1 MAQYSPLPKSVGSA
15 DTLKKFVQEKWLNSL
30 EEQSEDQCKDVIYRF
45 SLAAKHSCY
54 FQDSS
59 FEHREPQS
67 VIAGSSALAHLT
79 KCLLGDCTWQA
90 NDNDVFILGAKGNSR
105 SKFETVDVI
114 HREAKS
120 VAELLLSFDLPCCR
134 VAYSNDEIFVSEQAL
149 FAIFFKKYFFLDI
162 YSEKTLLKAFSEKD
176 DANSKNYTDFVKLII
191 RKVEARIEKYRVR
204 GIKPIRVISEN
215 TEILLKTWRWWETYS
230 GVEGVNVNYDR
241 KTVYLEEEKI
251 PSLDFSVDVAQ
262 FVIDQAQSGKIKL
275 NEKIR
280 REFQRQLEEDTED
293 EPEIEVGTIQSA
305 LEKLKAR
312 KQEEKNMKK
321 EDKKEITSAALPKTG
336 TGTESTLAQER
347 EIVAELRKLIYNQT
361 ALPNKE
367 LRLALHTQIAQ
378 LEGIL
383 LSRSLNNE
391 P

>member
-1 MAQYSPLPKSVGSA
+1 MAQYSSLPKSVGSA
-15 DTLKKFVQEKWLNSL
+15 DMLKKFVQEKWLTFL

-45 SLAAKHSCY
+45 SLAEKHSCY
-54 FQDSS
+54 FHDSS
-59 FEHREPQS
+59 FNNREPQS
-67 VIAGSSALAHLT
+67 VVAGSSALAHLT
-79 KCLLGDCTWQA
+79 KLLLGDCTWQA

-149 FAIFFKKYFFLDI
+149 FGIFFKKYFLLDI
-162 YSEKTLLKAFSEKD
+162 YSEKTLLKAFNEKVD
-176 DANSKNYTDFVKLII
+176 TNSKNYADFVKLII
-191 RKVEARIEKYRVR
+191 RKVEARIEKYRIR

-241 KTVYLEEEKI
+241 KTVYLQEEKI

-280 REFQRQLEEDTED
+280 RELQRQLEDDEEDTEY
-293 EPEIEVGTIQSA
+293 EPEKIQSA